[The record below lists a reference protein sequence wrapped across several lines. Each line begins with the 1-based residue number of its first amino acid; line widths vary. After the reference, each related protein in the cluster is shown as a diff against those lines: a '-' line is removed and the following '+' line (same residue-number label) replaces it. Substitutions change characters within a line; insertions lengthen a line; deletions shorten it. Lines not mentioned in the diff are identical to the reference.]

1 MPTSETLTNKLR
13 RAGLDFSNRVVAL
26 AAESPDISTRRMLNK
41 VAHSVRKRY
50 GYSDAE
56 KESEILKCI
65 RDGAATVSDL
75 VDETGFPRQEISVIK
90 RRLEDQGKVRV
101 QKISVLKNGRPAS
114 LIFAVE
120 EG

>member
-13 RAGLDFSNRVVAL
+13 RAGLDFSNRVAVL
-26 AAESPDISTRRMLNK
+26 AADSPDISTRRMLNK

-65 RDGAATVSDL
+65 RDGAATVKEL
-75 VDETGFPRQEISVIK
+75 IEETGFADYEVARATKNLLESNKIRIERMRIGRRGPPSYLILTIS
-90 RRLEDQGKVRV
+90 D
-101 QKISVLKNGRPAS
+101 
-114 LIFAVE
+114 
-120 EG
+120 